1 MLTPMI
7 ASSAFVLALV
17 ILGIVKPNAGRIFL
31 GFFFLAMA
39 LGVNGSFTFGN
50 PRAYLDYAEGALIPL
65 YRDLAVSVVAV
76 SPVAFGLVLMA
87 FEIAVGLLLL
97 HKRRSV
103 KLGLIGTIVFV
114 VGISP
119 LSWMQ
124 IPWLGLVVAQVHLLR
139 RDFDRSLLDII
150 RRQKRVTPPA
160 KPSPAG

>member
-7 ASSAFVLALV
+7 VSSAFVLALV
-17 ILGIVKPNAGRIFL
+17 ILCIAKPDAGRIFL
-31 GFFFLAMA
+31 GFFFFAMA

-50 PRAYLDYAEGALIPL
+50 PQAYLDYAEGALIPL

-87 FEIAVGLLLL
+87 FEIAAGLLLL
-97 HKRRSV
+97 HKHRSV
-103 KLGLIGTIVFV
+103 RLGLAGTIVFV
-114 VGISP
+114 IGISP

-124 IPWLGLVVAQVHLLR
+124 IPWLGLVVAQVYLFR

-150 RRQKRVTPPA
+150 RSRKRVAPPA
-160 KPSPAG
+160 